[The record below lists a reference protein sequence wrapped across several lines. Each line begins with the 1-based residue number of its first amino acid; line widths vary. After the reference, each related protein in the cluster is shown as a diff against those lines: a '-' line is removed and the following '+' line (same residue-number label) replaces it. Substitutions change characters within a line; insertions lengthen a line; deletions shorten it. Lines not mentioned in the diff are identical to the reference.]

1 MEPTVVLEDI
11 FHRSPHLLHQISTD
25 RSQRLENCGW
35 FFCFGFGFLS
45 FCLCPVGGLL
55 GVRQKKNKKIPF
67 RKGIKTMRI
76 CQWLCQIKQKSD
88 VI

>member
-25 RSQRLENCGW
+25 RSQRLENCGC
-35 FFCFGFGFLS
+35 FFFEFL
-45 FCLCPVGGLL
+45 FVFFFFVHLKTVGGLL
-55 GVRQKKNKKIPF
+55 GVRQKKIPF
-67 RKGIKTMRI
+67 RKGLKTMRI